1 MKAATSASMMVMAIG
16 EKVLPSPPPEAT
28 SGASLGSLPMSE
40 APNASL
46 LTMIILNGEGVEA
59 SGAGGF
65 GGRGTGVSRAA
76 AARFGRGLGAAL
88 FSGASAAGPAPETLN
103 TDSPV
108 GAMRWHRGWDHMDR
122 PSN

>member
-1 MKAATSASMMVMAIG
+1 
-16 EKVLPSPPPEAT
+16 
-28 SGASLGSLPMSE
+28 MSE

-76 AARFGRGLGAAL
+76 AARFGRGLGAAF
-88 FSGASAAGPAPETLN
+88 FSGASAAGRDPETLN

-108 GAMRWHRGWDHMDR
+108 GAMRWSRSEEHTSELQSLMRI
-122 PSN
+122 SYAVFCLKKKKKINSES

>member
-1 MKAATSASMMVMAIG
+1 
-16 EKVLPSPPPEAT
+16 
-28 SGASLGSLPMSE
+28 MSE

-76 AARFGRGLGAAL
+76 AARFGRGLGAAF
-88 FSGASAAGPAPETLN
+88 FSGASAAGRDPETLN

-108 GAMRWHRGWDHMDR
+108 GAMRSEEHTSELQSLMRHSYAVFCLKKKKNTYR
-122 PSN
+122 YI

>member
-46 LTMIILNGEGVEA
+46 LTMIILKGESVEA

-76 AARFGRGLGAAL
+76 AARFGRGWGAA
-88 FSGASAAGPAPETLN
+88 FFQGARQRVGSGTGVSGSIDLGGRRIIQTKTP
-103 TDSPV
+103 
-108 GAMRWHRGWDHMDR
+108 
-122 PSN
+122 